1 MARKKTPDF
10 IEVNS
15 EQTQDLLERASSNT
29 LQTADIELLSQI
41 LASYEYLHEVVAD
54 KKTTIARL
62 RKLLFGSSS
71 EKSSKVLDNADG
83 GPAST
88 TADNS
93 HSPEADLS
101 PATNG
106 GSLLAVTRVQRQA
119 KIRAN
124 QTARQPTTSAPPG
137 HGRYGVDDYPGARQ
151 VFVTHQS
158 LCHGDGCPLCSGK
171 VYEKKP
177 AVFVRFTG
185 QAPLQAT
192 AYRLQ
197 RLRCNLCGAV
207 FTAEPPAEMGQQKYD
222 HTVAS
227 MIGLLKY
234 GSGLPFNRAQRL
246 QANCQIPLAA
256 STQWDIVHAA
266 SLLLLVAFDELI
278 RQAAQGE
285 VVYNDDTYVRILEL
299 MGERAKKSPPPEDLR
314 APGRTGLYTSG
325 VVATRQGRRIALFF
339 SGCQHAGENL
349 QDVLSHR
356 AQELDPPIH
365 MCDGLSRNLPK
376 ELETMLANCLAHG
389 RRNFVDIYD
398 RFKDQCEYVIKALK
412 VVYHNDELTREQDLS
427 AEERLAFHQAHS
439 QATMDNLKQWLQ
451 GQLDEKLV
459 EPNSALG
466 EAINY
471 LLRRW
476 ESLTLFLRKAGAP
489 LDNNIC
495 ERALKKA
502 ILHRKNSL
510 FYRSLNGAR
519 VGDIY
524 MSLIYTCELNGANA
538 LDYLNQLQLNASE
551 VAEHPER
558 WMPWNY
564 ADNLESVAAGDQSSC
579 GGLTSLSCTIG
590 LASRARADAAAA

>member
-1 MARKKTPDF
+1 MARKKNPDF

-15 EQTQDLLERASSNT
+15 EQMQDLLERASSNT
-29 LQTADIELLSQI
+29 LQAADIELLSQI
-41 LASYEYLHEVVAD
+41 LSSYEYLHELVAD
-54 KKTTIARL
+54 KKTSIARL

-71 EKSSKVLDNADG
+71 EKSSKILDDEDG
-83 GPAST
+83 SASA
-88 TADNS
+88 TADDS
-93 HSPEADLS
+93 DSLDSDLS
-101 PATNG
+101 PANNDGESANGDAAPAAEEDSGEPVGEETND
-106 GSLLAVTRVQRQA
+106 
-119 KIRAN
+119 K
-124 QTARQPTTSAPPG
+124 PPPPG

-158 LCHGDGCPLCSGK
+158 LCPGAACPQCEGK

-256 STQWDIVHAA
+256 STQWEIVLAA
-266 SLLLLVAFDELI
+266 SCLLMVAFDELI

-285 VVYNDDTYVRILEL
+285 VVYNDDTYVKILEL
-299 MGERAKKSPPPEDLR
+299 MGERARKSPPPEDLR
-314 APGRTGLYTSG
+314 DPDRTGLYTSG

-349 QDVLSHR
+349 QDVLRHR
-356 AQELDPPIH
+356 AEELDPPIH

-376 ELETMLANCLAHG
+376 ELETILANCLAHG

-398 RFKDQCEYVIKALK
+398 RFKDECEYVIKALK
-412 VVYHNDELTREQDLS
+412 VVYRNDELTRQQGLS
-427 AEERLAFHQAHS
+427 PEERLAFHQAHS

-451 GQLDEKLV
+451 SQLDEKLV

-538 LDYLNQLQLNASE
+538 LDYLNQLQINASE

-564 ADNLESVAAGDQSSC
+564 ADNLVSVAPGDSSAMV
-579 GGLTSLSCTIG
+579 
-590 LASRARADAAAA
+590 ASPA

>member
-1 MARKKTPDF
+1 MPRKKTPDF

-15 EQTQDLLERASSNT
+15 EQIQDLLERASSNT
-29 LQTADIELLSQI
+29 LQAADIELLRQI
-41 LASYEYLHEVVAD
+41 LSSYEYLHEVVAD

-71 EKSSKVLDNADG
+71 EKSSKILDDEDG
-83 GPAST
+83 SASAT
-88 TADNS
+88 TDDSNLDS
-93 HSPEADLS
+93 DPC
-101 PATNG
+101 PATNDG
-106 GSLLAVTRVQRQA
+106 D
-119 KIRAN
+119 
-124 QTARQPTTSAPPG
+124 SASDDTGPAAGEDSGEPVGEKTNDKPPPPG

-151 VFVTHQS
+151 VFVPHQS
-158 LCHGDGCPLCSGK
+158 LCPGAACPQCQGK

-192 AYRLQ
+192 VYQLQ
-197 RLRCNLCGAV
+197 RVRCNLCGAV
-207 FTAEPPAEMGQQKYD
+207 FTAEPPAEMGRQKYD

-234 GSGLPFNRAQRL
+234 ASGLPFNRAQRL

-256 STQWDIVHAA
+256 STQWEIVHAA
-266 SLLLLVAFDELI
+266 SLLLLVALDELI

-314 APGRTGLYTSG
+314 DPDRTGLYTSG

-349 QDVLSHR
+349 QDVLRHR
-356 AQELDPPIH
+356 AEELDPPIH

-376 ELETMLANCLAHG
+376 ELETIVANCLAHG

-398 RFKDQCEYVIKALK
+398 RFKDECEYVIKALK
-412 VVYHNDELTREQDLS
+412 VVYRNDELTREKGLS

-439 QATMDNLKQWLQ
+439 QATMDNLKQWLES
-451 GQLDEKLV
+451 QLDEKLV

-538 LDYLNQLQLNASE
+538 FDYLNQLQINASE
-551 VAEHPER
+551 VAQHPKR

-564 ADNLESVAAGDQSSC
+564 ADNLVGAAAGDSP
-579 GGLTSLSCTIG
+579 
-590 LASRARADAAAA
+590 AAVA